1 LWGRSGSGKST
12 IVHLM
17 LGFLSPKKGRVL
29 INNDANPELYRQR
42 ISYVKQQ
49 PYFIHDTLA
58 KNITL
63 DGGNYNV
70 QKMNE
75 IITFCG
81 LNNLLQTYPDRL
93 NTLITENGK
102 NISGG
107 QRQRIMLARALYH
120 EFDVLV
126 LDEPFSEMDK
136 AAETDILTQ
145 LQLLATQGKIIVLI
159 THNPNS
165 LSRCNKVIDLNGKS

>member
-1 LWGRSGSGKST
+1 
-12 IVHLM
+12 
-17 LGFLSPKKGRVL
+17 
-29 INNDANPELYRQR
+29 
-42 ISYVKQQ
+42 
-49 PYFIHDTLA
+49 
-58 KNITL
+58 
-63 DGGNYNV
+63 
-70 QKMNE
+70 MNE

-81 LNNLLQTYPDRL
+81 LNNLVQSYPDGL
-93 NTLITENGK
+93 HTVITENGK

-120 EFDVLV
+120 DFDVLV

-145 LQLLATQGKIIVLI
+145 LQLLAAKGKIIVLV

-165 LSRCNKVIDLNGKS
+165 LSRCNKVIDLDGKD